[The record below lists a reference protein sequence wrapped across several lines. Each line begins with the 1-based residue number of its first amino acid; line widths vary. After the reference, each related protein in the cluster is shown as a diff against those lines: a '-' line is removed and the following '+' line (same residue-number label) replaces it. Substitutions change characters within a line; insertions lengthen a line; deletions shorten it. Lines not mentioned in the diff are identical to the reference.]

1 MNEKASGQQGPHQ
14 GARYAEALFDGQPK
28 TGVGV
33 FDGLSAL
40 VAAKW
45 QFDFV
50 WVSSFCSSAAAGL
63 PDTGIIGVEEM
74 LTAVRMVRRS
84 AALPIVV
91 DLDSGHGDP
100 IKVYHVVDAMI
111 RAGATALCIEDNP
124 LSKRCSLYAG
134 YDRVLVPIE
143 EHVARVRAALEA
155 VKDSGSPVKIV
166 ARTEALVAGM
176 GVEEALRRATAYANV
191 GAHATFVQSL
201 DATGNE
207 VLTFGRRWE
216 RRKPIF
222 IAPTRMASV
231 SKKQFF
237 DAGISHYIFANHG
250 LRAAH
255 AAMDRVMG
263 VLSKA
268 ESSQVVEPEISKVI
282 DVATL
287 VGAKKVQDLEALL
300 GMGQQKEAAS
310 PIVETSGRAHH
321 VRAGKGARGS
331 KVG

>member
-1 MNEKASGQQGPHQ
+1 MNEKASGQQGLHQ

-155 VKDSGSPVKIV
+155 VKASGSPVKIV

-176 GVEEALRRATAYANV
+176 GVEEALRRATAYANA
-191 GAHATFVQSL
+191 GADATFVQSL

-216 RRKPIF
+216 RRNPIF

-231 SKKQFF
+231 SKQQFF

-255 AAMDRVMG
+255 AAMDHVMG

-300 GMGQQKEAAS
+300 GMGPQKEPS
-310 PIVETSGRAHH
+310 PPIVETSGRAHH
-321 VRAGKGARGS
+321 ARAEKGTRGS
-331 KVG
+331 KAG